1 MNINFKTI
9 LIVFLVAMLGAGAG
23 TLGVLE
29 LYSKEKMPINQK
41 TELVIEEVQYSNI
54 EKTDYTKAIDKAYNT
69 VVEVTTERANQSSF
83 FFYSS
88 YTSTATGS
96 GVIISED
103 GYIVTNEHVIDSA
116 YGEEPV
122 HVKLYNGDIY
132 PAAIIGYDTRTDI
145 ALLKIEATDLPYS
158 KLADSDQLVM
168 GQDAIA
174 IGNPLGSGISCS
186 NGIVSAL
193 QKEIYVN
200 DFYMNVIQTNAAVNE
215 GNSGGGLFDING
227 NIIGIVN
234 AKKGSNVLSTTVE
247 GMAYAIPS
255 NTVIRI
261 IEDIMNNGFVKNR
274 ASLGVKLYTN
284 MYNQYENITGLVVS
298 DIIPGGGAEKAG
310 VKVNDMIIAID
321 GEKVESFAQLS
332 KILDS
337 HQIGDVVKL
346 SIYRE
351 SKGTMELDVQL
362 HEATN

>member
-1 MNINFKTI
+1 MNINFKSI
-9 LIVFLVAMLGAGAG
+9 LIIFLVAMLGAGVG
-23 TLGVLE
+23 TFGVLE
-29 LYSKEKMPINQK
+29 LFSKEKMPLNQK
-41 TELVIEEVQYSNI
+41 TELTIEEVHYNDIQ
-54 EKTDYTKAIDKAYNT
+54 KTDYTKAIEKAYNT
-69 VVEVTTERANQSSF
+69 VVEVTTERTNQSNF
-83 FFYSS
+83 FFYST

-122 HVKLYNGDIY
+122 HVKLYNGDVY

-145 ALLKIEATDLPYS
+145 ALLKIEANNLPYS
-158 KLADSDQLVM
+158 EFVDSSQLVM

-193 QKEIYVN
+193 EKEIYVN
-200 DFYMNVIQTNAAVNE
+200 DFYMTVIQTNAAVNE

-234 AKKGSNVLSTTVE
+234 AKKGSNALSTTVE
-247 GMAYAIPS
+247 GMAYAIPA

-261 IEDIMNNGFVKNR
+261 IEEIMNNGFVKDR
-274 ASLGVKLYTN
+274 AALGVKLYTTSSQFQN
-284 MYNQYENITGLVVS
+284 FSGLVVS
-298 DIIPGGGAEKAG
+298 EVIDGGGAQEAG
-310 VKVNDMIIAID
+310 IKVNDMIIAID
-321 GEKVESFAQLS
+321 GEQVESFAQLS

-337 HQIGDVVKL
+337 HQIGDTVKV
-346 SIYRE
+346 SIFRE
-351 SKGTMELDVQL
+351 NKGTMEFNVVL
-362 HEATN
+362 HESTN